1 MYGQGAATSSLDILP
16 RQNSAPA
23 ERVPRRAD
31 PSSDLEK
38 PTWTS
43 GAVPNIGNE
52 GVPTHVVSGASLSK
66 SARGRR
72 GTAPALS
79 VGTAIYLVSV
89 GLVATSIVGVFFGA
103 GFLLLLHP
111 AAGTV
116 AGSDAR
122 DPVIAIRP
130 LEQGPLPPSYSD
142 HRPTDD
148 SLKPVAPEPTVAG
161 LPGATDSL
169 IVPFAAPPVAPEPT
183 PEKNAAAPNSAGLPP
198 AAGSPTGA
206 ASSQS
211 AGASEAA
218 SSSLGAPALAS
229 SSARLSAPE
238 ISELSEHGDALLR
251 TGDIAS
257 ARLFY
262 ERAAAAGDGRAALRL
277 GATFDPAFLGR
288 AGLSNVRGDAVEARL
303 WYNRALDLGA
313 AEAERQLK
321 SLEAKQGRQPP

>member
-1 MYGQGAATSSLDILP
+1 MYGQGAATSSLDTLP
-16 RQNSAPA
+16 RQNSATA
-23 ERVPRRAD
+23 ESVPRRAD
-31 PSSDLEK
+31 PSSDSET

-52 GVPTHVVSGASLSK
+52 GVPTPIVSGASLSK
-66 SARGRR
+66 SLPGRR
-72 GTAPALS
+72 GSAPALS
-79 VGTAIYLVSV
+79 VGTVIYLVSV
-89 GLVATSIVGVFFGA
+89 GLVATAIVGVFFGA

-116 AGSDAR
+116 AGSGAR
-122 DPVIAIRP
+122 DPVIAVRP
-130 LEQGPLPPSYSD
+130 LEQGPLPPSHSD

-161 LPGATDSL
+161 LTGATDSL
-169 IVPFAAPPVAPEPT
+169 VVPLAPPPVAPEPP

-211 AGASEAA
+211 AGASEAV

-238 ISELSEHGDALLR
+238 ISELSDHGDALLR

-288 AGLSNVRGDAVEARL
+288 AGLSNVRGDAAEARL

-321 SLEAKQGRQPP
+321 SVEAKQGR

>member
-1 MYGQGAATSSLDILP
+1 MYGQGAATSSLDTLP
-16 RQNSAPA
+16 RQNSATA
-23 ERVPRRAD
+23 ESVPRRAD
-31 PSSDLEK
+31 PSSDSET

-52 GVPTHVVSGASLSK
+52 GVPTPIVSGASLSK
-66 SARGRR
+66 SLPGRR
-72 GTAPALS
+72 GSAPALS
-79 VGTAIYLVSV
+79 VGTVIYLVSV
-89 GLVATSIVGVFFGA
+89 GLVATAIVGVFFGA

-116 AGSDAR
+116 AGSGAR
-122 DPVIAIRP
+122 DPVIAVRP

-161 LPGATDSL
+161 LTGATDSL
-169 IVPFAAPPVAPEPT
+169 VVPLAPPPVAPEPP

-206 ASSQS
+206 A
-211 AGASEAA
+211 GASEAA
-218 SSSLGAPALAS
+218 SSSLGAPAPAS

-288 AGLSNVRGDAVEARL
+288 AGLSNVRGDAAEARL

-313 AEAERQLK
+313 AEVERQLK
-321 SLEAKQGRQPP
+321 SLEAKQGR